1 VPAVYNIK
9 TYGFSKKEML
19 AIVKF
24 KESEDSFEKFM
35 GFMKSEEGL
44 SEKKNLPTLKKQ

>member
-1 VPAVYNIK
+1 ME
-9 TYGFSKKEML
+9 KEML